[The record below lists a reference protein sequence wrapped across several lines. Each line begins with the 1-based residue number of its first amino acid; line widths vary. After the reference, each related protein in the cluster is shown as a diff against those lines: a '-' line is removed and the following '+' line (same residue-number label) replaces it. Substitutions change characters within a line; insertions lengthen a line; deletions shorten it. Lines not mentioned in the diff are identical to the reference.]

1 MPSYCLVLDYLDYM
15 DKIGVTT
22 FVFENGPQIC
32 ILSVKKNSLWLSWI
46 LIARFLQPGNLW
58 RVLVIKTPVTEHKE
72 NKNYS

>member
-46 LIARFLQPGNLW
+46 LTVWFYNQGICGG
-58 RVLVIKTPVTEHKE
+58 
-72 NKNYS
+72 Y